1 MDVLLKK
8 VEVVVCYLQLLHQ
21 WEAWLRQPSEEA
33 HFKVNVNSYL
43 VMLHSVY
50 KNVLVI
56 SLFSNIEHSSVFL
69 GCGNGNAFAS
79 NTSNTLTAMLSH
91 PGSVDVL
98 DGTPIP
104 GIASDSNLIHQNSS
118 NTLSPFTIA
127 KHTKTL
133 KTQHSYQ
140 GNPSGHNHSRTA
152 SMTASMEVAFS
163 SFIHYL
169 LNLIIIL

>member
-1 MDVLLKK
+1 M
-8 VEVVVCYLQLLHQ
+8 
-21 WEAWLRQPSEEA
+21 
-33 HFKVNVNSYL
+33 
-43 VMLHSVY
+43 
-50 KNVLVI
+50 I

-79 NTSNTLTAMLSH
+79 NASNTLTAMLSH

-140 GNPSGHNHSRTA
+140 GIPSGHTHSRTA

-163 SFIHYL
+163 SFIYYL
-169 LNLIIIL
+169 WILIINIIINPRR